1 MLAGLA
7 YSIASVCSPLN
18 VSIVFQRKIHI
29 NEKCSSTCLCLQKS
43 VIARLPPK
51 YWSVWQYWGFPS
63 GRIEDGEPPLDAAER
78 EALEETSVSTK
89 ELNLAAELVDP
100 TLPIRHYFYLCF
112 DWVGKI
118 ENAEPNLCREL
129 RWFNLDELPEKCTPI
144 TYVAMKK
151 IKNALRDHQQRT

>member
-1 MLAGLA
+1 MKNVVQLVFVSRNQLLLAFRQNTEA
-7 YSIASVCSPLN
+7 
-18 VSIVFQRKIHI
+18 FD
-29 NEKCSSTCLCLQKS
+29 
-43 VIARLPPK
+43 
-51 YWSVWQYWGFPS
+51 QYWGFHS

>member
-1 MLAGLA
+1 MKNVVQLVFVSRNQLLLAFRQNTEA
-7 YSIASVCSPLN
+7 
-18 VSIVFQRKIHI
+18 FD
-29 NEKCSSTCLCLQKS
+29 
-43 VIARLPPK
+43 
-51 YWSVWQYWGFPS
+51 QYWGFPS
-63 GRIEDGEPPLDAAER
+63 GRIEDGESPLDAAER
-78 EALEETSVSTK
+78 EAWEETSVSTK

-100 TLPIRHYFYLCF
+100 SLPIRHYFYLCF

>member
-1 MLAGLA
+1 MKNVVQLVFVSRNQLLLAFRQNTEA
-7 YSIASVCSPLN
+7 
-18 VSIVFQRKIHI
+18 FD
-29 NEKCSSTCLCLQKS
+29 
-43 VIARLPPK
+43 
-51 YWSVWQYWGFPS
+51 QYWGFPS
-63 GRIEDGEPPLDAAER
+63 GRIEDGESPLDSAER

-100 TLPIRHYFYLCF
+100 SLQIRHYFYLCF

>member
-1 MLAGLA
+1 MKNVVQLVFVSRNQLLLAFRQNTEA
-7 YSIASVCSPLN
+7 
-18 VSIVFQRKIHI
+18 FD
-29 NEKCSSTCLCLQKS
+29 
-43 VIARLPPK
+43 
-51 YWSVWQYWGFPS
+51 QYWGFPS
-63 GRIEDGEPPLDAAER
+63 GRIEDGESPLDAAER
-78 EALEETSVSTK
+78 EALEETSVSTN

-100 TLPIRHYFYLCF
+100 SLPIRHYFYLCF
-112 DWVGKI
+112 DWVDKI

>member
-1 MLAGLA
+1 MKNVVQLVFVSRNQLLLAFRQNTEA
-7 YSIASVCSPLN
+7 
-18 VSIVFQRKIHI
+18 FD
-29 NEKCSSTCLCLQKS
+29 
-43 VIARLPPK
+43 
-51 YWSVWQYWGFPS
+51 QYWGFPS
-63 GRIEDGEPPLDAAER
+63 GRIEDGESPLDAAER
-78 EALEETSVSTK
+78 EALEETSVSTN

-129 RWFNLDELPEKCTPI
+129 RWFTLDELPEKCTPI

>member
-1 MLAGLA
+1 MKNVVQLVFVSRNQLLLAFRQNTEA
-7 YSIASVCSPLN
+7 
-18 VSIVFQRKIHI
+18 FD
-29 NEKCSSTCLCLQKS
+29 
-43 VIARLPPK
+43 
-51 YWSVWQYWGFPS
+51 QYWGFPS
-63 GRIEDGEPPLDAAER
+63 GRIEDGESPLDAAER
-78 EALEETSVSTK
+78 EALEETSVSTN

-151 IKNALRDHQQRT
+151 LKTRCVTISNELNAITS

>member
-1 MLAGLA
+1 MKNVVQLVFVSRNQLLLAFRQNTEA
-7 YSIASVCSPLN
+7 
-18 VSIVFQRKIHI
+18 FD
-29 NEKCSSTCLCLQKS
+29 
-43 VIARLPPK
+43 
-51 YWSVWQYWGFPS
+51 QYWGFPS
-63 GRIEDGEPPLDAAER
+63 GRIEDGESPLDAAER

-100 TLPIRHYFYLCF
+100 SFPIRHYFYLCF

-151 IKNALRDHQQRT
+151 IKNALRDHQQ